1 MGDQLPGRRTR
12 MRRVEY
18 TLDDA
23 EADQLERLAMLEDMT
38 LSAVSRKAI
47 RLMAE
52 EHGVRARSRQEQSQ
66 ET

>member
-1 MGDQLPGRRTR
+1 

-18 TLDDA
+18 TLDEV